1 MRFIITSLAL
11 SVGLI
16 AGSAATPASAEILY
30 PWCRQPSDGG
40 NYCGYSSEAQ
50 CQQNSGHG
58 SFCIQN
64 PRYVGPAA
72 AAPAKRRS
80 R

>member
-1 MRFIITSLAL
+1 MRTVLATLIILVA
-11 SVGLI
+11 
-16 AGSAATPASAEILY
+16 ASATDRASAEILY

-50 CQQNSGHG
+50 CQANSGHG

-64 PRYVGPAA
+64 PRYQAPAA
-72 AAPAKRRS
+72 AVPAKRRS

>member
-1 MRFIITSLAL
+1 MRTVLAAMIVL
-11 SVGLI
+11 VTAST
-16 AGSAATPASAEILY
+16 ADRATAEILY

-50 CQQNSGHG
+50 CRENSGTG
-58 SFCIQN
+58 FCIQN
-64 PRYVGPAA
+64 PRYQAPAA
-72 AAPAKRRS
+72 AAAGKRRS